1 MFLISETLY
10 SHAYNTEAPHQIIH
24 QGITP
29 QWYFQQ
35 PPPGYGQQDPP
46 GPLQHHQNSPQT
58 MMPNSHAT
66 LTAAQH
72 HPILMQQHGQATV
85 STSLKKNL
93 LCFSIFINLFQ
104 YQMMPNYHQNIALYA
119 NHAGV
124 QWHPQGLGVHY
135 HQDIGYVTNVPPPIY
150 IPNQSSNPR
159 PQTPPCVAPT
169 VTPSVSTKGIT
180 PGEGLLAAYPMVTSM
195 QISMPD

>member
-24 QGITP
+24 QGIAP

-46 GPLQHHQNSPQT
+46 GPLQHHQNSPQP

-72 HPILMQQHGQATV
+72 RPILMQQHGQATV
-85 STSLKKNL
+85 ITSLKKIIIFL
-93 LCFSIFINLFQ
+93 LLRQPF
-104 YQMMPNYHQNIALYA
+104 
-119 NHAGV
+119 
-124 QWHPQGLGVHY
+124 
-135 HQDIGYVTNVPPPIY
+135 
-150 IPNQSSNPR
+150 
-159 PQTPPCVAPT
+159 
-169 VTPSVSTKGIT
+169 SVSDDTQLPSKYCCLCQ
-180 PGEGLLAAYPMVTSM
+180 P
-195 QISMPD
+195 